1 MKSFPMNDSRVLVG
15 GLIGEIRKKYGSG
28 MSVNIYDP
36 RCYLWFFDLV
46 RFNVRATEV
55 TWVMDG
61 KLLARGTPSWE
72 ELQGSIEKRIS
83 GY

>member
-36 RCYLWFFDLV
+36 RCYLWFFDLI

-72 ELQGSIEKRIS
+72 ELKGSIEKRIS
-83 GY
+83 EN